1 MDQNDEKTR
10 EDTSIKM
17 DNNMKDIIK
26 KANANNLS
34 EAEIKKLLDE
44 NKGRFDFDKIIA
56 SINLKMDKYVVFTD
70 GKEQLVYEDGEFFV
84 VSVTDASK
92 QRRKIKRKE
101 ARDMY
106 LEYFIKYQINPF
118 LRKKELNGKAFHVI
132 RRNKDEK
139 EKVQKEQD
147 IVIDKSSTE
156 DDIKKKLEQL
166 KEKEDTIKKNR
177 EVKEKNDIKKAKK
190 SKDEPEILK

>member
-1 MDQNDEKTR
+1 MEQDDKKVESAPVKIDE
-10 EDTSIKM
+10 
-17 DNNMKDIIK
+17 NMKDIIK
-26 KANANNLS
+26 KANSSALS
-34 EAEIKKLLDE
+34 EAEIKKLIEE
-44 NKGRFDFDKIIA
+44 NKDRFDFDKIIK

-84 VSVTDASK
+84 VSVTDASHPRK
-92 QRRKIKRKE
+92 KIKRKE

-118 LRKKELNGKAFHVI
+118 LRQKELSGKSYQVI
-132 RRNKDEK
+132 RRTRDDK
-139 EKVQKEQD
+139 ENVREGHE

-177 EVKEKNDIKKAKK
+177 EVKEKTLTKKAKK
-190 SKDEPEILK
+190 AKDEPEISK